1 MSQTV
6 QFLQKELQ
14 TASQRKTYVYIS
26 TGEETGFYTLRKV
39 TFVPVYDG
47 LGVFNGEFTEHDH
60 YVQNL
65 STDPKLAEQKCAE
78 FAKKH
83 GYENRGIADFTLEEW
98 YHSLMYNN
106 DMIDSIRK
114 DSMII
119 FGEKHFHKSFKAVID
134 SNPDYIRWI
143 LDTADHILSDVDAA
157 KKSGRLNRLEL
168 TAIVI
173 QEMITTGELYLPEKP
188 VIVPQPELP
197 SSWIGE
203 ISEKIEFQGTCVFWK
218 RFETRFGSNVIY
230 IVKAENGDVVKFFS
244 TSVTLD
250 DVDRG
255 DWVHIKGTVKSH
267 DVDEYRNNN
276 KVTQLTRV
284 KCVDHVAKEEA

>member
-1 MSQTV
+1 MSQAV
-6 QFLQKELQ
+6 QFLQRELQ
-14 TASQRKTYVYIS
+14 TASQRRTYVYIS

-65 STDPKLAEQKCAE
+65 STEPKLAEQKCAE

-98 YHSLMYNN
+98 YHSFAYNN

-114 DSMII
+114 DGVII
-119 FGEKHFHKSFKAVID
+119 FGEKHFHKSFKDVID
-134 SNPDYIRWI
+134 SDYRYIHWM
-143 LDTADHILSDVDAA
+143 LNTADFILKDVEAA
-157 KKSGRLNRLEL
+157 KKSRRLNRMEL

-173 QEMITTGELYLPEKP
+173 QQMIADGELYLPEEPVVVPVVEKP
-188 VIVPQPELP
+188 SV
-197 SSWIGE
+197 WIGE
-203 ISEKIEFQGTCVFWK
+203 IDEKIEFQGTCVFAK
-218 RFETRFGSNVIY
+218 SFETRFGYNTIY
-230 IVKAENGDVVKFFS
+230 IVKSDDDVVVKFFS
-244 TSVTLD
+244 TSATLD
-250 DVDRG
+250 DVSRG
-255 DWVHIKGTVKSH
+255 DWVQIKGTVKSH
-267 DVDEYRNNN
+267 DLDEYRNNN

>member
-1 MSQTV
+1 MSQIV

-14 TASQRKTYVYIS
+14 TASQRRTYVYIS

-47 LGVFNGEFTEHDH
+47 LGVHNGEFTEHDH

-65 STDPKLAEQKCAE
+65 STDSKLAEQKCAE

-83 GYENRGIADFTLEEW
+83 GYENRGIADFALEEW

-114 DSMII
+114 DRVMI
-119 FGEKHFHKSFKAVID
+119 FGEKHFHKSFKDVID
-134 SNPDYIRWI
+134 SDYRYIHWMLNTADYI
-143 LDTADHILSDVDAA
+143 LKDVEAA
-157 KKSGRLNRLEL
+157 KKSGRLNRMEL

-173 QEMITTGELYLPEKP
+173 QEMINDGELYLPEEP
-188 VIVPQPELP
+188 VIVPVVEKP
-197 SSWIGE
+197 SNWIGE
-203 ISEKIEFQGTCVFWK
+203 INEKIEFQGTCVFCK
-218 RFETRFGSNVIY
+218 AFETRFGSNVIY
-230 IVKAENGDVVKFFS
+230 IVKADNGDVVKFFS

-267 DVDEYRNNN
+267 DVDEYRNNSH
-276 KVTQLTRV
+276 VTQLTRV
-284 KCVDHVAKEEA
+284 KCVDHVEKEEA